1 MQFGNLSKYIL
12 FMDAESK
19 YHLSKTEIIIIELL
33 EKGLSNKSIS
43 QRCDISENTVKF
55 HLKNIYKKLKVHN
68 RLEAV
73 CKINKKN

>member
-1 MQFGNLSKYIL
+1 
-12 FMDAESK
+12 MDAELK
-19 YHLSKTEIIIIELL
+19 YHLSETEIKIIRFL

-43 QRCDISENTVKF
+43 LKCDISENTVKF

>member
-1 MQFGNLSKYIL
+1 ME
-12 FMDAESK
+12 AELK
-19 YHLSKTEIIIIELL
+19 YHLSKTEIKIIGFL

-43 QRCDISENTVKF
+43 IKCDITENTVKF

-73 CKINKKN
+73 CKINKNNL